1 MLKMIRTAALSA
13 LVGLGGIAAMP
24 AAAQADGLY
33 INFGGNGSGYATHI
47 NHRNNDR
54 DHDWRRNKDRNHDW
68 RRDNRRPQ
76 ACNARAA
83 VNKAERMGVR
93 RARVVDANRRAVKVA
108 GRKFNRPVMVTFAN
122 QRGCPILY
130 R

>member
-33 INFGGNGSGYATHI
+33 INFGGNGSGYATHV

-54 DHDWRRNKDRNHDW
+54 DHGW

-76 ACNARAA
+76 ACNARTA

-93 RARVVDANRRAVKVA
+93 RARVVDANRRVVKVA